1 MCGFSIVIE
10 RTGREV
16 DHRMLHRMNEVVAH
30 RGPNADGVSVRGQVG
45 LGHRRLSIIDLA
57 SHANQPMIREE
68 SSLAYNGEIYNFR
81 DVRAELQSLG
91 VVFTTDSDTE
101 VLVQALRTWWTDA
114 LPRLNGMF
122 SFAYHDARSGKVLI
136 ARDRFGVKPLVYRLE
151 KDRLIA
157 GSEAKQIFAA
167 DGSQA
172 RLNEDAAIRFLLDA
186 QLNYDAQTF
195 FQGVEELR
203 GGCYAIYDCAADS
216 FEIHRWYD
224 LAGRIERSSASYAQA
239 RDEVDAI
246 LHDAVRIRH
255 IANVPLGACLSGGV
269 DSSVICSISAG
280 LVDDPSAFKVFT
292 SFHRDD
298 GYDERAYSRKV
309 VERFGFHSI
318 EVEPDL
324 GVLFTPEKMEE
335 LARHQDQPLNSG
347 SHFNEYMIF
356 KTAREAGVTVVLDG
370 QGADEYFGGY
380 GEFWHAAQM
389 EHLRALDIGA
399 FKRGLALRAASRGQS
414 ESEVLKRFL
423 ASLAPKKFVEP
434 AGFISEARQAL
445 PPRARNTAT
454 PKSFNGLA
462 LEEVLSTSLPYQL
475 HSEDRHSMRW
485 SIEARMPMT
494 DYRLVEKA
502 LSLPT
507 EYKVGQG
514 FQKRIL
520 RDAAPELPREIAT
533 RRGKMGF
540 VSADGEFMRRN
551 AARIRPMMAAAA
563 DYAKRFVPADRV
575 LADFDA
581 VAEGKIA
588 YHAGFFRLLSFHG
601 WGKAFNVTP

>member
-1 MCGFSIVIE
+1 MCGFSLIID
-10 RTGREV
+10 RTGGEV
-16 DHRMLHRMNEVVAH
+16 DPAMLERMNGCVTH
-30 RGPNADGVSVRGQVG
+30 RGPNAEGVCVRGQVG

-57 SHANQPMIREE
+57 SHANQPMIREDAA
-68 SSLAYNGEIYNFR
+68 LAYNGEIYNFR
-81 DVRAELQSLG
+81 DVRAELEALG
-91 VVFTTDSDTE
+91 VVFSTGSDTE
-101 VLVQALRTWWTDA
+101 VLIQALRMWWIDA

-122 SFAYHDARSGKVLI
+122 SFAYHDARTGRVLL

-151 KDRLIA
+151 KDRVIA

-167 DGSQA
+167 DGSQP
-172 RLNEDAAIRFLLDA
+172 RLNEEAAVRFLLDA
-186 QLNYDAQTF
+186 QLNFDSQTF
-195 FQGVEELR
+195 FQGVTELR
-203 GGCYAIYDCAADS
+203 GGGYAVYDCRADT
-216 FEIHRWYD
+216 FETGRWYD
-224 LAGRIERSSASYAQA
+224 LAARVAASSASYAQA
-239 RDEVDAI
+239 RDEVSAI

-292 SFHRDD
+292 SFHRED
-298 GYDERAYSRKV
+298 GYDERAYSQKV
-309 VERFGFHSI
+309 VEAFGFHSI
-318 EVEPDL
+318 EVEPQL
-324 GVLFTPEKMEE
+324 SELFTPQKMEE
-335 LARHQDQPLNSG
+335 MARHQDQPLSTG

-389 EHLRALDIGA
+389 EHLRSLNLGA
-399 FKRGLALRAASRGQS
+399 FQRGIELRAASTGLS
-414 ESEVLKRFL
+414 TADVLKRF
-423 ASLAPKKFVEP
+423 AVSLLPARHTEPKGWI
-434 AGFISEARQAL
+434 ADAR
-445 PPRARNTAT
+445 RAQSGRTVSRPL
-454 PKSFNGLA
+454 PKSFNA
-462 LEEVLSTSLPYQL
+462 LSIEEVLVTSLPYQL

-507 EYKVGQG
+507 EYKVGEG
-514 FQKRIL
+514 YQKRIL
-520 RDAAPELPREIAT
+520 RDAAPQLPREIAT

-540 VSADGEFMRRN
+540 VSADGEFMRRS
-551 AARIRPMMAAAA
+551 AATVRPMMAAAA
-563 DYAKRFVPADRV
+563 DYAKRFAPADRV
-575 LADFDA
+575 MADFDA
-581 VAEGKIA
+581 MTQGKLA

>member
-1 MCGFSIVIE
+1 MCGFSLVIE
-10 RTGREV
+10 RTGGQV
-16 DHRMLHRMNEVVAH
+16 DPAMLHRMNDVAAH

-57 SHANQPMIREE
+57 AHANQPMDREE
-68 SSLAYNGEIYNFR
+68 AALVYNGEIYNFR
-81 DVRAELQSLG
+81 DVRAELQALG
-91 VVFTTDSDTE
+91 VVFSTDSDTE
-101 VLVQALRTWWTDA
+101 VLLQALRTWWIDA

-122 SFAYHDARSGKVLI
+122 SFAYHDARRGQVLL
-136 ARDRFGVKPLVYRLE
+136 ARDRFGVKPLVYRLD

-157 GSEAKQIFAA
+157 GSEAKQLFAA
-167 DGSQA
+167 DGAQP
-172 RLNEDAAIRFLLDA
+172 RLNEDAAVRFLLDA
-186 QLNYDAQTF
+186 QLNYDTRTF
-195 FQGVEELR
+195 FQDVVELR
-203 GGCYAIYDCAADS
+203 GGGYAIYDCAADS
-216 FEIHRWYD
+216 FEIGRWYD
-224 LAGRIERSSASYAQA
+224 LAAQVRPSSAPYAQA
-239 RDEVDAI
+239 RDELSAI

-280 LVDDPSAFKVFT
+280 LVDDPGAFKVFT
-292 SFHRDD
+292 SFHQQD

-309 VERFGFHSI
+309 VETFGFHSI

-324 GVLFTPEKMEE
+324 GFLFTPDAMQE
-335 LARHQDQPLNSG
+335 LARHQDQPISTG
-347 SHFNEYMIF
+347 SHFNEYVIF

-389 EHLRALDIGA
+389 EHLRSLNLGA
-399 FKRGLALRAASRGQS
+399 FRRGIDLRAQS
-414 ESEVLKRFL
+414 TGRTTAEVLKRFA
-423 ASLAPKKFVEP
+423 ASLLPAKHGDGPGWVADARRILPGPTAPLT
-434 AGFISEARQAL
+434 R
-445 PPRARNTAT
+445 
-454 PKSFNGLA
+454 PKGFNGLA

-507 EYKVGQG
+507 EYKVGG
-514 FQKRIL
+514 GYQKRIL
-520 RDAAPELPREIAT
+520 RDAAPRLPREIAT

-540 VSADGEFMRRN
+540 VSADGEFMRRSPDTV
-551 AARIRPMMAAAA
+551 RPMMAAAA
-563 DYAKRFVPADRV
+563 DYAKRFAPPQRV
-575 LADFDA
+575 MADFDA
-581 VAEGKIA
+581 MIEGRA
-588 YHAGFFRLLSFHG
+588 PYHAGFFRLLSFHG

>member
-1 MCGFSIVIE
+1 MCGFSIVID
-10 RTGREV
+10 RTGAQV
-16 DHRMLHRMNEVVAH
+16 DPAMLHRMNEVVSH

-57 SHANQPMIREE
+57 SHANQPMLRDE
-68 SSLAYNGEIYNFR
+68 SSLAYNGEIYNFQ
-81 DVRAELQSLG
+81 DVRAELEALG
-91 VVFTTDSDTE
+91 VAFSTNSDTE
-101 VLVQALRTWWTDA
+101 VLIQALRTWWTDA

-122 SFAYHDARSGKVLI
+122 SFAYHDARTGRVLL

-151 KDRLIA
+151 KDQIIA
-157 GSEAKQIFAA
+157 GSEAKQLFAA
-167 DGSQA
+167 DGAAAQ
-172 RLNEDAAIRFLLDA
+172 LNDEAAVRFLLDA
-186 QLNYDAQTF
+186 RLNIDNQTF
-195 FQGVEELR
+195 FRGVTELR
-203 GGCYAIYDCAADS
+203 GGCYAVYDCADDS
-216 FEIHRWYD
+216 FHIDRWYD
-224 LAGRIERSSASYAQA
+224 LAARVQRSSAPYDAA
-239 RDEVDAI
+239 REQTSVI

-280 LVDDPSAFKVFT
+280 LVEDPSAFKVFT
-292 SFHRDD
+292 SFHQHE
-298 GYDERAYSRKV
+298 GYDERVYSRKV
-309 VERFGFHSI
+309 VETFGFHSI

-324 GVLFTPEKMEE
+324 GVLFTPQTMQD
-335 LARHQDQPLNSG
+335 LAWGQDQPLGSG

-389 EHLRALDIGA
+389 EHLRTLNLAA
-399 FKRGLALRAASRGQS
+399 FQRGIALRA
-414 ESEVLKRFL
+414 ESTGRSNAEITKRFA
-423 ASLAPKKFVEP
+423 ASLLPRKLVETP
-434 AGFISEARQAL
+434 GWITEARRYGPA
-445 PPRARNTAT
+445 AAT
-454 PKSFNGLA
+454 PASATSFNALA
-462 LEEVLSTSLPYQL
+462 IEEVLSTSLPYQL

-494 DYRLVEKA
+494 DYRLVEQA

-507 EYKVGQG
+507 EYKVGRG
-514 FQKRIL
+514 YQKRIL

-540 VSADGEFMRRN
+540 VSADGEFMRRH
-551 AARIRPMMAAAA
+551 AGAIRPMMAAAA
-563 DYAKRFVPADRV
+563 DYASRFVPAKRV
-575 LADFDA
+575 MEDFDA
-581 VAEGKIA
+581 MAAGKLA
-588 YHAGFFRLLSFHG
+588 YHDGFFRLLSFHG